1 MSNPTGQT
9 PHSLIYALSEMLRPL
24 VRLLMHYQI
33 TFPSLAQIVKRLY
46 LEVAQHEFGLDDK
59 RQTDSRVS
67 LLTGIHRKEVRRFRE
82 DPVSPA
88 APPTK
93 AALGAQIIASW
104 LSLPEYSTD
113 QGEPK
118 PLARLAVG
126 GEPNFEALVARVSKK
141 DVRARAVLDEWLRA
155 GLATV
160 DEQDRVH
167 LQTHAFIA
175 TDDIDGKMY
184 FFARSQRD
192 HLSAGVANILGNN
205 PAEFDRNVYY
215 NNLSDD
221 SLRQIRELIDS
232 EAMALLKRINKK
244 ARELQLADSGKAGT
258 KHRFN
263 LGIFLHG
270 EAQTDE
276 DSDHEKS

>member
-9 PHSLIYALSEMLRPL
+9 PNSLIYALSELLRPL

-33 TFPSLAQIVKRLY
+33 TFPSLAQVIKRLY
-46 LEVAQHEFGLDDK
+46 LEVAQHEFELTDK

-82 DPVSPA
+82 DPISPA
-88 APPTK
+88 SPPTK
-93 AALGAQIIASW
+93 AALGAQIIATW
-104 LSLPEYSTD
+104 LSLPEYSND

-118 PLARLAVG
+118 PLARLAVA
-126 GEPNFEALVARVSKK
+126 GEPNFENLVALVSKK
-141 DVRARAVLDEWLRA
+141 DVRARAVLDEWLRS

-160 DEQDRVH
+160 DDNDRVH
-167 LQTHAFIA
+167 LQTHAFVA
-175 TDDIDGKMY
+175 ADDIDGKMY

-192 HLSAGVANILGNN
+192 HLSAGVANLLGGN
-205 PAEFDRNVYY
+205 PTEFDRNVYY
-215 NNLSDD
+215 NNLSAE

-232 EAMALLKRINKK
+232 EAMALLKRVNKK
-244 ARELQLADSGKAGT
+244 ARELQRTDSGTPST

-270 EAQTDE
+270 EAQIDE
-276 DSDHEKS
+276 DPGHEES